1 MAAMPVRTSGNKK
14 KRKKKKRFVR
24 KKICRFTA
32 DGIAYIDYKDVKT
45 LKNMVS
51 ERGKIIPRRVTG
63 TSARFQRQLT
73 TAIKRARYMALMPYC
88 VEHM

>member
-1 MAAMPVRTSGNKK
+1 MAFAPRGRKFGDKK
-14 KRKKKKRFVR
+14 KKKKRFSR

-32 DGIAYIDYKDVKT
+32 DGIAYIDYKDTKT
-45 LKNMVS
+45 LRNMVS

-73 TAIKRARYMALMPYC
+73 AAITRARFMALMPYT
-88 VEHM
+88 VDHT

>member
-1 MAAMPVRTSGNKK
+1 MRMAPRPAAGDKK
-14 KRKKKKRFVR
+14 KKKKKRYVR

-32 DGIAYIDYKDVKT
+32 EGVAYIDYKDMKT
-45 LKNMVS
+45 LRNMVS

-73 TAIKRARYMALMPYC
+73 IAIKRARYMALMPYT
-88 VEHM
+88 VDHG

>member
-1 MAAMPVRTSGNKK
+1 MAAMPVRSSIKK
-14 KRKKKKRFVR
+14 KKKKKKRFVR

-32 DGIAYIDYKDVKT
+32 DGIAYIDFKDVKT

-73 TAIKRARYMALMPYC
+73 NAIKRARYMALMPYC

>member
-1 MAAMPVRTSGNKK
+1 MVLAAKRGVDKKK
-14 KRKKKKRFVR
+14 KRKKKRYVR

-32 DGIAYIDYKDVKT
+32 DGVAYIDYKDVKT
-45 LKNMVS
+45 LRNLVS

-73 TAIKRARYMALMPYC
+73 TAIKRARHMALMPYT
-88 VEHM
+88 VDHI

>member
-1 MAAMPVRTSGNKK
+1 MALVPRGFGDKK
-14 KRKKKKRFVR
+14 KKKKKKRFQR

-32 DGIAYIDYKDVKT
+32 DGVAYIDYKDVKT
-45 LKNMVS
+45 LRNMVS

-73 TAIKRARYMALMPYC
+73 TAIKRARYMALMPYT
-88 VEHM
+88 VDHS